1 MITLAQLLLILSP
14 IILAIFF
21 YIIRIERTLVR
32 ISTEL
37 KQLKTS
43 PTL

>member
-1 MITLAQLLLILSP
+1 MITLAQLLLILAP
-14 IILAIFF
+14 IILAMFF

-37 KQLKTS
+37 KALQRS
-43 PTL
+43 DG

>member
-1 MITLAQLLLILSP
+1 MITFAQLLLILSP
-14 IILAIFF
+14 VILAMFF

-37 KQLKTS
+37 KALKEIFA
-43 PTL
+43 

>member
-1 MITLAQLLLILSP
+1 MITLAQLLMILTPLIL
-14 IILAIFF
+14 AMFF

-37 KQLKTS
+37 KALK
-43 PTL
+43 PVGP

>member
-1 MITLAQLLLILSP
+1 MITFAQLLLILSP
-14 IILAIFF
+14 VILAMFF

-37 KQLKTS
+37 KTLKEA
-43 PTL
+43 LA